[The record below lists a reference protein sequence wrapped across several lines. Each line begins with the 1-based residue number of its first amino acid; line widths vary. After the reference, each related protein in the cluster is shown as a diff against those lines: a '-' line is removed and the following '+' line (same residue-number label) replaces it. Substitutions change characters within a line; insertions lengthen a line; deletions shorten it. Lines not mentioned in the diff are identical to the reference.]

1 MEDSSW
7 RDRVGGMFKEKAK
20 SQELVEHDPFMS
32 ALESRKEK
40 AEETRV
46 ELPIFVRDI
55 DEYGE
60 QFIPEVAGCAIH
72 RVSRLP
78 VKFPIFN
85 KLFFNCHSLRIPIGS
100 SGADVSLLT
109 KNARFNL
116 HIQSL
121 AQPDK
126 YQSDSELYN
135 LTDTGLVTPSWDG
148 LQFVDVAMVFCYK
161 VEMDDYLPYSIS
173 RFNFVQSVEFILI
186 ENVKKYHQQILRSG
200 DENQVV
206 LTSKAIRVRSVECRF
221 ILRLLSDTEMS
232 HLGVEP
238 ALLLSNSKTNFKAH
252 IELWRLT
259 TMASIVLFQNWRK
272 WSLYYLLLLMNTP
285 QSFHYQIPFYSW
297 VDTEDRQQQTAS
309 KLQVV
314 VSKSK
319 PMSHIQYSGEIPN
332 LKDLDEVT
340 FAIELERRK
349 GLCQAEKYGLSLS
362 IVSCN
367 VAKSYSLAK
376 FTYYAGFGKH
386 SFHVPLYFDYPPEFV
401 APRSAEVIVVT
412 ILGVSLFK
420 FIRNVFQKE
429 RVTNPSSG
437 KKSFQIVSRKKWQEE
452 SDNLAILAADLKC
465 KCNAESESILDVS
478 PQIRHLTKENSVI
491 RSRNIGMLP
500 GIPVRNVTEI
510 ESLSIRYVVK
520 GKEIS
525 LVIPNGCPPVDLIQ
539 VAKSIRTN
547 DG

>member
-1 MEDSSW
+1 
-7 RDRVGGMFKEKAK
+7 MFKEKAK
-20 SQELVEHDPFMS
+20 SKELVEHDPFMS
-32 ALESRKEK
+32 ALESHKQD

-46 ELPIFVRDI
+46 ELPVFIRDI

-60 QFIPEVAGCAIH
+60 QFIPEVAGCAVH

-78 VKFPIFN
+78 VKFPVFN
-85 KLFFNCHSLRIPIGS
+85 KILFNCHSLRIPIGS

-126 YQSDSELYN
+126 YQSDNELYN

-148 LQFVDVAMVFCYK
+148 LQFVDVGMVFCYK
-161 VEMDDYLPYSIS
+161 VEMDDYIPYSIS
-173 RFNFVQSVEFILI
+173 RLNFVQSVEFILI
-186 ENVKKYHQQILRSG
+186 ENVKKYQKQGLRTG

-206 LTSKAIRVRSVECRF
+206 LTSKAIRIRSVECQF
-221 ILRLLSDTEMS
+221 IVRLLSDTEMS
-232 HLGVEP
+232 HFGVEP
-238 ALLLSNSKTNFKAH
+238 AVLLSNSETNFKAH

-259 TMASIVLFQNWRK
+259 TVASIVLFQNWRK
-272 WSLYYLLLLMNTP
+272 WAPLYYVLLLMNTP

-297 VDTEDRQQQTAS
+297 VDTEDKKQQTAS
-309 KLQVV
+309 KLQLV
-314 VSKSK
+314 VSKTK

-332 LKDLDEVT
+332 FKDLDEAT

-386 SFHVPLYFDYPPEFV
+386 SLHVPLHFDYPPEFV
-401 APRSAEVIVVT
+401 VSRSAEVIVVT
-412 ILGVSLFK
+412 ILGVSLFQY
-420 FIRNVFQKE
+420 IRNIFQEK
-429 RVTNPSSG
+429 RVTNPTISE
-437 KKSFQIVSRKKWQEE
+437 KAFKVVSHKKWP
-452 SDNLAILAADLKC
+452 SDELEILAADLKC
-465 KCNAESESILDVS
+465 KCNTNSDSIVDVT
-478 PQIRHLTKENSVI
+478 PQIKHLTRENSVI

-500 GIPVRNVTEI
+500 GISSVKEI
-510 ESLSIRYVVK
+510 ESLSIRYSVK
-520 GKEIS
+520 EKEIS
-525 LVIPNGCPPVDLIQ
+525 VLIPNGCPPVDLIQ
-539 VAKSIRTN
+539 VAETI
-547 DG
+547 